1 MKDLSAGTIEQF
13 TRKNIEDIS
22 RIERERK
29 AMQPLASRMASS
41 VAAFCSR
48 GTILV
53 IHALFFAVWVA
64 YNSSPLAFDPYPFT
78 FLTLVVSLEAI
89 FLSFFIMIGQS
100 ASRQESERRHH
111 LDLQINLLNEREMTA
126 MLRLLGKVAERLDIH
141 EKDQAEIKKFAYNTD
156 PRTVLEQIVTA
167 EEVAAPCASESA
179 ESAEKA
185 VTR

>member
-1 MKDLSAGTIEQF
+1 MKEVRDSTIEQF
-13 TRKNIEDIS
+13 TRKNIDDIL

-29 AMQPLASRMASS
+29 AMQPLASRMASA

-48 GTILV
+48 GTILL
-53 IHALFFAVWVA
+53 IHVLFFAAWIA
-64 YNSSPLAFDPYPFT
+64 FNTSPLAFDPYPFT

-126 MLRLLGKVAERLDIH
+126 MLRLLGKVAERLDI
-141 EKDQAEIKKFAYNTD
+141 EERDQAEIKKFAYNTD

-167 EEVAAPCASESA
+167 EETVSPSGYSV
-179 ESAEKA
+179 EKA
-185 VTR
+185 VNS